1 MAGIQD
7 SQKGEEKEARVGNH
21 VHSHQ
26 CKTEFGGGDSSGAPC
41 YIFSAFLCFNHSYDG
56 HSPDNSNLHPSDS
69 HPPSTPPKPLS
80 SFLLSLTMAQVQPR
94 NPRKLVLPRSQPSPG
109 NPQQWGHKLV
119 YTCPSFP
126 PFSEHHWEAFC
137 ILLSRRETCCLEQ
150 QPPKK
155 ALFVFA
161 SSFLILLTPSLLS
174 DP

>member
-7 SQKGEEKEARVGNH
+7 SQKGEEKEAHVGNH
-21 VHSHQ
+21 VHSRQ
-26 CKTEFGGGDSSGAPC
+26 CKTEFGGGDSSGASC
-41 YIFSAFLCFNHSYDG
+41 CIFSALLCFYHSCDG
-56 HSPDNSNLHPSDS
+56 HSPDSSSLHPSDS
-69 HPPSTPPKPLS
+69 HPLKPLS

-109 NPQQWGHKLV
+109 NPQQWGHKPV
-119 YTCPSFP
+119 FTCPSFP

-161 SSFLILLTPSLLS
+161 SSFLILLMPSLLS

>member
-1 MAGIQD
+1 MNTTFKIAL
-7 SQKGEEKEARVGNH
+7 EE
-21 VHSHQ
+21 
-26 CKTEFGGGDSSGAPC
+26 P
-41 YIFSAFLCFNHSYDG
+41 SACEKNESLNFITC
-56 HSPDNSNLHPSDS
+56 
-69 HPPSTPPKPLS
+69 TAAMPLS